1 MIRLFLAA
9 AVFVVC
15 SLPGFAQG
23 QIAVVNYS
31 GFMGTFPVAPGS
43 IASAFGNFPGL
54 PTVVAQSVN
63 PLPKALNNVRVRVGN
78 TDAPLYFISPTQ
90 INFVVP
96 RATTSGRQ
104 TIEVRAGDVLIASG
118 TFNAYDFGPGLAGL
132 IAGDP
137 NRQGIIQNQNFAV
150 NGQNARARRGEV
162 IQIYATGCGATNPPL
177 EDGVPPT
184 QLSTVVAPV
193 KVYISV
199 DEAQVQFAGA
209 HPQFPGICQVNAFV
223 PNKPYITGQ
232 VPVVVEV
239 AGLASNPVTVWVE

>member
-1 MIRLFLAA
+1 
-9 AVFVVC
+9 
-15 SLPGFAQG
+15 
-23 QIAVVNYS
+23 
-31 GFMGTFPVAPGS
+31 
-43 IASAFGNFPGL
+43 
-54 PTVVAQSVN
+54 
-63 PLPKALNNVRVRVGN
+63 
-78 TDAPLYFISPTQ
+78 
-90 INFVVP
+90 
-96 RATTSGRQ
+96 
-104 TIEVRAGDVLIASG
+104 
-118 TFNAYDFGPGLAGL
+118 
-132 IAGDP
+132 
-137 NRQGIIQNQNFAV
+137 V